1 MSINI
6 NNLNEVNKVLK
17 SYPKSKLLIVTKN
30 RSLGIVQEL
39 IKIGYYSFGE
49 NRVQEAHEKFKNIQN
64 SQLNLELIGPL
75 QTNKVS
81 LALKIFHAIQ
91 SIDRIKLVDEICKN
105 ISNKPHKT
113 KNFYLQVNIG
123 DEDQKSG
130 VSVKK
135 LIELYEYCK
144 KKRMNIIGLM
154 CIPPNIEDPSPF
166 FLRLK
171 ELRDQLNPN
180 LKLSMGMSSDY
191 ETALKAGSDLI
202 RIGSKIF
209 E

>member
-30 RSLGIVQEL
+30 RSLGTVQEL

-105 ISNKPHKT
+105 ISNKY
-113 KNFYLQVNIG
+113 KNKNPF
-123 DEDQKSG
+123 
-130 VSVKK
+130 K
-135 LIELYEYCK
+135 LM
-144 KKRMNIIGLM
+144 R
-154 CIPPNIEDPSPF
+154 
-166 FLRLK
+166 
-171 ELRDQLNPN
+171 
-180 LKLSMGMSSDY
+180 
-191 ETALKAGSDLI
+191 
-202 RIGSKIF
+202 
-209 E
+209 

>member
-30 RSLGIVQEL
+30 RSLGTVQEL

-130 VSVKK
+130 VSVKN

-144 KKRMNIIGLM
+144 KKNEY
-154 CIPPNIEDPSPF
+154 NWS
-166 FLRLK
+166 
-171 ELRDQLNPN
+171 
-180 LKLSMGMSSDY
+180 Y
-191 ETALKAGSDLI
+191 VHTT
-202 RIGSKIF
+202 
-209 E
+209 